1 MFNLPSDS
9 AVGSITVLDDEEIEV
24 ARARLLSPRT
34 GSKENNSLKPTHT
47 SNLPDDVGNQ
57 FWGYLSGL
65 EPCIFWELALFLRH
79 WGFSTCTAARIVSL
93 DCGLED
99 WSKTHRRER
108 KEHREKRS
116 RMNANEFG
124 LRIKGTRMNTER
136 NRFQVLGA
144 KIGR

>member
-1 MFNLPSDS
+1 MFNLPSDL

-24 ARARLLSPRT
+24 ARARLFPPRV

-65 EPCIFWELALFLRH
+65 ESCISMELALFLRH

-93 DCGLED
+93 
-99 WSKTHRRER
+99 R
-108 KEHREKRS
+108 
-116 RMNANEFG
+116 
-124 LRIKGTRMNTER
+124 LRIGDAN
-136 NRFQVLGA
+136 
-144 KIGR
+144 